1 MLKLTVIRE
10 EDYWIFFISIITV
23 LCGATVMYAPIFSI
37 LLPALIAF
45 AALLAFTTHKIRRD
59 YSEARGRLHVA
70 LVIGWSAVIALIV
83 YLLTN

>member
-10 EDYWIFFISIITV
+10 EDYWIFVPAFLAV
-23 LCGATVMYAPIFSI
+23 LCGATVMYAPIFSV
-37 LLPALIAF
+37 LLPALIMF

-70 LVIGWSAVIALIV
+70 LVIAWSAILALIV